1 MNQAH
6 RGFAHTVPSLFVQSA
21 TQYVQRGLYAQSR
34 AIKTFF
40 KVAHR
45 KYYMVTLNDGAVLVT
60 LARQWIE
67 SNLAVSTFDLPA
79 LPPVFHEKSG
89 VFVTLLSYPDRQLRG
104 CIGYPEPSL
113 PLIEGLLDSAV
124 SAATKDPRFYP
135 VTAPELENL
144 FVEVT
149 VLTPPVKIEGAVGRD
164 LLARI
169 RVGRD
174 GLIVEKGF
182 YKGLLLPQVP
192 IEWGWDE
199 EEFLSQTCVKA
210 GLRPT
215 AWLSEDISVFTF
227 SGQVFS
233 ETAPRGKIMEKE
245 VT

>member
-1 MNQAH
+1 VRKSEDFLN
-6 RGFAHTVPSLFVQSA
+6 
-21 TQYVQRGLYAQSR
+21 
-34 AIKTFF
+34 IKTFF

-45 KYYMVTLNDGAVLVT
+45 EYYMVTLNEGSMLVE
-60 LARQWIE
+60 LARNRIE
-67 SNLAVSTFDLPA
+67 SHLSGSPFDLPELSPA
-79 LPPVFHEKSG
+79 FHEKSG
-89 VFVTLLSYPDRQLRG
+89 VFVTLLSYPDHRLRG

-113 PLIEGLLDSAV
+113 PLVDGLLDAAI
-124 SAATKDPRFYP
+124 SAAVRDPRFPP
-135 VTAPELENL
+135 VGRAELDGL
-144 FVEVT
+144 VVEVT
-149 VLTPPVKIEGAVGRD
+149 VLTPPARITGAHGRD
-164 LLARI
+164 LPAKI
-169 RVGRD
+169 KVGRD

-227 SGQVFS
+227 SGQIFS
-233 ETAPRGKIMEKE
+233 ETAPRGKIVEKE